1 MPPRTRNASGY
12 RGVRLRPNGTFSAE
26 IRSGTERL
34 NLGTYDTAHEAVH
47 AYDAAAWRLGRP
59 RRRMNFDDVWTA
71 QQAQDLAPPSPAV
84 TQEARVRQREQERR
98 LLAAERAE
106 RERLDWAHRFPEDVA
121 AEVAYYAERRA
132 EKNARIAKKKM
143 EREAR
148 RAKAAAKKKKRDEAV
163 ARMERREA
171 EARRNGAGPSVIIV
185 DDSPDEW
192 SWSDTPVSSTTMD
205 SSDFDFDDE

>member
-12 RGVRLRPNGTFSAE
+12 RGVRLRPNGTFYAE
-26 IRSGTERL
+26 IRSGDERL
-34 NLGTYDTAHEAVH
+34 SLGTYDTAHEA
-47 AYDAAAWRLGRP
+47 ARTYDAAAWRLGRP

-106 RERLDWAHRFPEDVA
+106 HERLDWAHRFPEDVA
-121 AEVAYYAERRA
+121 EEVAYYAERRA
-132 EKNARIAKKKM
+132 QKDARIAAKKK
-143 EREAR
+143 ESEAR
-148 RAKAAAKKKKRDEAV
+148 RAKAAAKKKKRDEAD
-163 ARMERREA
+163 ARRQRRA
-171 EARRNGAGPSVIIV
+171 EARRNGAGPAIITV
-185 DDSPDEW
+185 DSSSDEW
-192 SWSDTPVSSTTMD
+192 SWSDTPVSSTTTD